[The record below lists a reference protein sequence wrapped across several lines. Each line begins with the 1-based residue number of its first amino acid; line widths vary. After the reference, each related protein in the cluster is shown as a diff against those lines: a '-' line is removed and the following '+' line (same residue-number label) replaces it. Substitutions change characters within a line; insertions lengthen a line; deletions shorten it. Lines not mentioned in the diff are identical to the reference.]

1 MASVEKDAK
10 ERAKRRRENKVLA
23 DGNCQS
29 FHFSI
34 ARVICARKSKEV
46 SMLMSEDIK
55 IPSGWVHDGPEA
67 VGRGQAETSLFPV
80 PTGASRESDTA
91 LSQPPQSDLSK
102 AHGWM

>member
-1 MASVEKDAK
+1 MASMEKDAK

-29 FHFSI
+29 FHFSR

-46 SMLMSEDIK
+46 SMLMFEDIR

-67 VGRGQAETSLFPV
+67 VGPGQAETSLFPV
-80 PTGASRESDTA
+80 PTATIRESRHSPESASTVR
-91 LSQPPQSDLSK
+91 PF
-102 AHGWM
+102 